1 MSWVRI
7 SSGELSAAID
17 PFGAELASLTDAAG
31 RELMTDADPSYW
43 TGRAPLLFPIV
54 GALADGRYRLDG
66 RDYAMPKHGFAR
78 RSAFTPVEVASDR
91 TMFRLTDS
99 PATHD
104 HYPFAFALEMSFAL
118 AGATL
123 TMAAALTNPGE
134 ASLPASF
141 GYHPSFAW
149 PLPYGAPRAAH
160 RIDFAADEPGEL
172 LRIDRDGLIAPAPRP
187 SPLEGRMLHLADA
200 LFADDA
206 LIWAPVA
213 SRSLR
218 YGAEDGP
225 ALEIGFDAPML
236 GIWTKP
242 GARFVCIEPW
252 WGHADPAGFAGDIRD
267 KPGIML
273 LAPGETRHFTMRVTL
288 AA

>member
-1 MSWVRI
+1 
-7 SSGELSAAID
+7 
-17 PFGAELASLTDAAG
+17 
-31 RELMTDADPSYW
+31 
-43 TGRAPLLFPIV
+43 
-54 GALADGRYRLDG
+54 
-66 RDYAMPKHGFAR
+66 
-78 RSAFTPVEVASDR
+78 
-91 TMFRLTDS
+91 
-99 PATHD
+99 
-104 HYPFAFALEMSFAL
+104 
-118 AGATL
+118 
-123 TMAAALTNPGE
+123 
-134 ASLPASF
+134 
-141 GYHPSFAW
+141 
-149 PLPYGAPRAAH
+149 
-160 RIDFAADEPGEL
+160 
-172 LRIDRDGLIAPAPRP
+172 
-187 SPLEGRMLHLADA
+187 MLHLADA